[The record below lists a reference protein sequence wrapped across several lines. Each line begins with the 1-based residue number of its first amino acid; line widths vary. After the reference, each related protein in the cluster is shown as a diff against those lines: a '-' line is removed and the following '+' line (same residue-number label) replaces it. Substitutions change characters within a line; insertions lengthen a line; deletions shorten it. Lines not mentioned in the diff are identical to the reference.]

1 MKKLLPALLIFI
13 ILISILFTGISCNNT
28 TGVHPKVLWYK
39 INGLEW
45 NEEKETVKFAID
57 PIEPEIDKLS
67 SDELTQIVIDKWGS
81 DFFSS
86 APLKEMIYLK
96 DFPNGEAVREY
107 LYIGG
112 YENLGKNLAGFE
124 VIR

>member
-1 MKKLLPALLIFI
+1 MKKLLLALLILI
-13 ILISILFTGISCNNT
+13 ILVAILFTGIGCNKT
-28 TGVHPKVLWYK
+28 TGANPKVVWYK

-45 NEEKETVKFAID
+45 NEEKETVQFVID

-67 SDELTQIVIDKWGS
+67 SDELTQIVIDKWGP

-96 DFPNGEAVREY
+96 DFPNGEDIRTY
-107 LYIGG
+107 LYTTG
-112 YENLGKNLAGFE
+112 YENLGKNLRAFE